1 MKTFCSLFV
10 HKYSSNGFCYCM
22 VGNFLEGLTCLMP
35 LLQVMESLL
44 VICEMMKLIA
54 SDVLACLVGVIVNTG
69 LGMFLQV

>member
-1 MKTFCSLFV
+1 
-10 HKYSSNGFCYCM
+10 
-22 VGNFLEGLTCLMP
+22 MP